1 MQKQFS
7 YYTVRMTTCS
17 DLFRI
22 IPRLMTGSLLVLL
35 VSGLVGCDQAPLSS
49 GSPSSS
55 APAGTSRPQPAT
67 DDKLSTG
74 PPVSAAMPESDNRPK
89 IVAFGDSLTAGLG
102 VSPEQTYPAQLQKQ
116 LDTLGL
122 RYQVL
127 NAGVSGDTTAGGL
140 RRVSWVLAGKPSVV
154 ILELGGNDGLRGLSL
169 PETRSHLDAMI
180 RQLKEAR
187 VQVILAGMKLPPN
200 YGEEYTTKFEAIYR
214 DLAKTHA
221 LALIPFLLEGV
232 GGDQKLNQA
241 DGIHPTGEGYRIVVQ
256 NVLQTL
262 LPLLNASESHS
273 PNSKKKA

>member
-7 YYTVRMTTCS
+7 YYTVRMTPCS
-17 DLFRI
+17 DLFRL
-22 IPRLMTGSLLVLL
+22 IPRRLTIGLMALLM
-35 VSGLVGCDQAPLSS
+35 SGLVGCDQAPPVSS
-49 GSPSSS
+49 APSSS
-55 APAGTSRPQPAT
+55 GPVGLSRPQPTNNDTLAT
-67 DDKLSTG
+67 EQPATA
-74 PPVSAAMPESDNRPK
+74 PASDPRPR

-116 LDTLGL
+116 LDALGH
-122 RYQVL
+122 RYQVV

-140 RRVSWVLAGKPSVV
+140 RRVSWVLAGKPSLV

-200 YGEEYTTKFEAIYR
+200 YGEEYTTKFEVMYR
-214 DLAKTHA
+214 ELAKAHA
-221 LALIPFLLEGV
+221 VPLIPFLLEGV
-232 GGDQKLNQA
+232 GGEQTLNQA

-262 LPLLNASESHS
+262 LPILNSRA
-273 PNSKKKA
+273 PNPPGTKKKA